1 MELLT
6 AQKLGLNP
14 IVIVI
19 NNGSF
24 TSLRSMAH
32 HQADFV
38 KIPSFDYAQFANL
51 IGGIGFVVETGPQL
65 QQALKSAHDHE
76 ALSIIEVR
84 LEPEDVSPG
93 LQRMSDLFAK
103 TLKG

>member
-1 MELLT
+1 
-6 AQKLGLNP
+6 
-14 IVIVI
+14 
-19 NNGSF
+19 
-24 TSLRSMAH
+24 MAH
-32 HQADFV
+32 QQADFV

-65 QQALKSAHDHE
+65 HQALKSAHDHE
-76 ALSIIEVR
+76 ALSIIDVR
-84 LEPEDVSPG
+84 LAPEDISPG